1 MSSSLSVPLST
12 SSSVPSS
19 ASLLVSPSVPL
30 LPDNLLIDALLP
42 DVLLPGAKVGI
53 VAPSGYFD
61 PAKIERALQLIE
73 ERGWVP
79 VKSRSLYH
87 KSGIYAGTD
96 SERAE
101 DLICMLEDPSI
112 SALFCA
118 RGGYGA
124 MRLLPYLEM
133 AEPSHPKWII
143 GYSDITALHRF
154 ARERWGWASVH
165 GPLLVNAASA
175 EPFAEQSFGKLL
187 DLLSNEPEEYVFKKS
202 ASEEHAFKDHFSDVP
217 DLSDSILQDSIEG
230 ELIGGNLSVLYALRG
245 TPYDFNPEGKI
256 LFIEDIGE
264 YLYHLDRMLVNFSLG
279 GKFNNLAGIITGD
292 FTGMKDGS
300 LVYGKTA
307 QKILEEHFSS
317 LSCPVFYGFPG
328 GHNALNIP
336 LIMGRKVSIRT
347 ILQGRGGAVL
357 SYSE

>member
-1 MSSSLSVPLST
+1 MSELHSLPSDSLLSVLLPSDSSLPGSSLS
-12 SSSVPSS
+12 
-19 ASLLVSPSVPL
+19 APL
-30 LPDNLLIDALLP
+30 LPDT
-42 DVLLPGAKVGI
+42 LLPGAKVGI

-79 VKSRSLYH
+79 VKARSLYH

-101 DLICMLEDPSI
+101 DLIYMLEDPSI

-124 MRLLPYLEM
+124 MRLLPFLEM

-154 ARERWGWASVH
+154 ARERWGWASIH
-165 GPLLVNAASA
+165 GPLLVNTASA
-175 EPFAEQSFGKLL
+175 EPDAERSFRKLL
-187 DLLSNEPEEYVFKKS
+187 DLLCNGPEEYVFKAPTFKEHFSS
-202 ASEEHAFKDHFSDVP
+202 ASDLP
-217 DLSDSILQDSIEG
+217 DLTEG
-230 ELIGGNLSVLYALRG
+230 ELIGGNLSVLYGLRG

-279 GKFNNLAGIITGD
+279 GKLNNLAGIITGD
-292 FTGMKDGS
+292 FTGMKDGT
-300 LVYGKTA
+300 LAYGKTV
-307 QKILEEHFSS
+307 QEILEEHFSS

-328 GHNALNIP
+328 GHKALNIP
-336 LIMGRKVSIRT
+336 LIMGRKVSIRA
-347 ILQGRGGAVL
+347 IEKGKGGAVL